1 MDQGPTDAN
10 CLSCSSGKLYQPDN
24 NTCGSGCKT
33 SQYINGT
40 NCTPC
45 DKTCSTCSGGTAKDC
60 KSCSVGYFYQNQCLT
75 QCPDQYYPD
84 QSDKSAQTCKQCN
97 SVCFNCNGPNQ
108 NQCTQCTGDL
118 YLNPGNL
125 CLKTCPDGQ
134 FQNSANN
141 KCEPCDSNC
150 KTCSTAK
157 NNCISCNTNQFL
169 DTDGVC
175 KSNCPPGK
183 WTNTTTKKCEL
194 CDSNCKSCDVTSKSN
209 CTSCNSPQFLDKTS
223 SLCVNTCPSKYFGN
237 QSTQI
242 CEKCDTTCQEC
253 TGQNSNQCTKCSG
266 SLYLDANKCVPVCQ
280 PGKFSNKSTNNCDL
294 CDQSQCKE
302 CVDSSTKCT
311 KCDTNLYLNNDNTC
325 QSSCP
330 KGYFTNSKNGK
341 CDQCDPNCETCFGPN
356 SDQCTN
362 CKGNLYFDS
371 ISLKCVEKCP
381 QKYYANNQNNQCMEC
396 DKSCLECTGS
406 LKSQCTKC
414 PDQIILFNNQCI
426 SNCPDK
432 YFKDPNTYSCIQC
445 DSSCYNCTDNSPNSC
460 TVCQGDLFL
469 TPSKQCKQD
478 CPDGT
483 YKDNNICKKCDSS
496 CLTCSGPEK
505 TNCLKCQ
512 GETYFEDNQC
522 KSECN
527 NGWKNQSNN
536 TCDACNSK
544 CSKCNGPDENNCKE
558 CPNGT
563 FLNILD
569 NTCGNQCPT
578 NYYTNSSNNKCTKCD
593 STCKNC
599 SDSGSDKC
607 TECEGTLFLKDG
619 KYCSSNCNDNEFGD
633 QATNKC
639 ESCDSKCKTCQDS
652 ADKCT
657 SCNSG
662 TYLNVDQCETS
673 CPDSTFKND
682 HTNTCDDCNEQCLT
696 CSGPS
701 TSNCLS
707 CKEGTY
713 LDKSQNTCVSKCPT
727 KQFGDSSTNTCQNCI
742 ENCDQCSDNKV
753 CSKCS
758 AGFFLLNNNSCVSQC
773 PTKFFNDSSN
783 QQCTSCSQNC
793 QTCFD
798 STSNGC
804 LTCVPGTF
812 KNSDN
817 SSCLHDNECPS
828 GKYADTNTQK
838 CESCFS
844 TCSECTGKDEN
855 QCKKCIQDKL
865 FYKGECLK
873 DCPSNTYKSDN
884 QCNDCHK
891 SCSTCSGSSQFQCL
905 TCPTGLLQEG
915 SCVDQCV
922 SNYYPATKNGQ
933 QVCLQC
939 NDKCSKCNG
948 PDSNNCTECPQS
960 SFMYQSQCVDNCPA
974 QHIYDEKRVCQ
985 KCTKSIKNNKCIDE
999 CASNEYLDK
1008 QTLLCQPCASQ
1019 CQSCYGPTT
1028 NECKQCSDGYFLDS
1042 SNNKC
1047 SQNCPDK
1054 YFPNK
1059 QKNLCDVCDPK
1070 CNTCSNS
1077 GDSSCLSC
1085 NSPLVLLE
1093 GKCLKDAPE
1102 GYYKDKDQFKKCHES
1117 CKTCDGPASSDC
1129 LSCPKDIFILD
1140 KKCYTQC
1147 PSTYFKNQTKME
1159 CSKCTGLCKECQS
1172 PEYCLSCQNNQYAFK
1187 GSCLA
1192 SCDPILTFQDE
1203 KQKQCTQCHSSCNS
1217 NGCLG
1222 PEQGDCI
1229 NVGASGFDLLI
1240 VKILIFKTGLWVFT
1254 SGLGL
1259 VLDYKNAK
1267 SFGKFGQIRPRDKQL
1282 SIHVS
1287 DNQVKEIIRRER
1299 KDIDFQG
1306 TQLNINTS
1314 PNRRKRNIL
1323 SRASM
1328 IQILPSEQTSANKTA
1343 VGDYQEADSP
1353 TKKSQINFSSANI
1366 QSQLKILPFQNSQNE
1381 INHSPTSRSPNKSI
1395 AGNQLNFND
1404 FKAKA
1409 RPVKQSTLARIS
1421 QGIPTFQ
1428 NIEDQV
1434 SSENRFQQQSVNDVD
1449 SIGDAN
1455 LKQKKAISYP
1465 RKFYYTMIGNE
1476 TLSIITLYD
1485 PKRSRLFRSAMLYL
1499 KYLALFFMTYISQNN
1514 NYGVAAL
1521 GLLAVIA
1528 GKGILQNI
1536 LSQVGL
1542 CLRKAGLLSLVF
1554 VMALSGS
1561 DIYFWFLPKIQQMSQ
1576 NLDMKWSFTYILL
1589 FSSDFLIIQSLI
1601 SFINYIVT
1609 IRSSFPD
1616 DNTCG
1621 DKCKAN
1627 QYIDGN
1633 NCTPCDQT
1641 CKTCSGG
1648 TIKDCKDCSSISNR
1662 YFFANQCL
1670 SQCPDQYYP
1679 DKTSQTCKKCD
1690 FTCFNCSGPN
1700 QNQCTQCSGDLY
1712 LNTGNTCQ
1720 DSCPNGQYKNSTN
1733 NKCESCDSNCA
1744 TCSTAKNNCISCKT
1758 NQFLDT
1764 DGVCKGSCPD
1774 GKWTNK
1780 CKLNTKYDFFFL
1792 KVFQSIAKWSCEL
1805 CDLNCKTCDDASKS
1819 NCTSC
1824 NSPLFLDKN
1833 TKKCVDICP
1842 SKFFGNQ
1849 SNLSCDNCELTC
1861 QECTGQNSNQCTKCS
1876 DSLFLDVNKCVSVCQ
1891 PGKFSNKS
1899 TNNCDLCDKSQCKE
1913 CVDSSTNCTK
1923 CDTNL
1928 YLKNDNTCQASCPKG
1943 FYGNPSNGKC
1953 DPCNSNCGTCF
1964 GPNADQCTNCSGDL
1978 FFDPVLKQCVPKC
1991 SLKYYANKDNN
2002 QCMECD
2008 KSCQECSGSLKTEC
2022 TSCPD
2027 KLILF
2032 NNQCIS
2038 NCPDQY
2044 FKDPNAYNCIKC
2056 DKSCF
2061 NCIDDSPNSCNAC
2074 KGSLFLTP
2082 SNQCLEDCPD
2092 GTYKDNNICK
2102 KCDQSCSTCSG
2113 PDKNNCTKCP
2123 ENTYLE
2129 DNQCK
2134 QECINGWKNSSNH
2147 TCDACNKQCKK
2158 CNGPDQ
2164 NNCLECPAGTFYN
2177 SLQNTC
2183 GTECPSKFYANTSNN
2198 KCDNCDATCKNC
2210 SDSGSD
2216 QCLECEGQLF
2226 LKDGKYCS
2234 SSCNDNEYA
2243 NILNNKCEICDK
2255 KCKTCKEKADQCTGC
2270 NPGTFLNDGKCQSDC
2285 PDSTFKNDKL
2295 NTCDKCD
2302 SSCLTCSGPSTFEC
2316 NSCKEGTYLDQNKNS
2331 CASQCPSKYFGD
2343 NSSNKCLECVEN
2355 CDVCSDNKK
2364 CQKCLSGFFLFY
2376 GQCLDQCPEQYFN
2389 DKNTQQCSSCSKNC
2403 QTCFDSTSTGCLTCI
2418 PRTFKNSDNNSCLH
2432 ETECPSG
2439 KYADFD
2445 TKKCEPCFSTCA
2457 ECTGK
2462 DEKQCKQCIEGR
2474 LFYKGECLKECPSN
2488 TFKFENTCFDCHSSC
2503 STCYGGS
2510 ELKCLTCS
2518 TGLLQEGSCVD
2529 KCLLN
2534 YYASTKNG
2542 QQVCLQ
2548 CNEQCSKCNGP
2559 DSNNCTECSSKLFM
2573 YQNQCVENCPIFH
2586 IYDEKRQCQICNKS
2600 IKNNKCVDECGQSEY
2615 LDKNT
2620 LLCKPCAA
2628 QCQTCYGPT
2637 TTECKQCSDG
2647 YFFDVQKNE
2656 CKQNCPEKYFPNKQK
2671 NLCEECDT
2679 KCNTCSNQGDSSCLS
2694 CNSPLVLFEGKCL
2707 KDAPNGYYKDKEE
2720 FKKCKEDCKTCDGPS
2735 SNDCLSCQENS
2746 FILDKTCHKHCPSTY
2761 FNNEKIMQCTKCSGL
2776 CKDCQSPDY
2785 CLSCQNNQYAHK
2797 GTCVASCDIIFTFQ
2811 DENLKQC
2818 VQCHSTCNSN
2828 GCLGPEEG
2836 DCINVGASGFDL
2848 LIVKILMFKTI
2859 LWILSSI
2866 IGSILD
2872 YKNSKSIGKFGQIRP
2887 SKKQLSIHVSD
2898 QQVRDIIRR
2907 EKQDIDFQGTQLNV
2921 NTSPNRKKRNL
2932 KVRTSMIS
2940 MLPSTLE
2947 QTDVKQSG
2955 YGEFQEAESPSKK
2968 SITNFS
2974 SVNIQSQLQMLPYQ
2988 HSSNDI
2994 SNVSPTSRTP
3004 DKNAISNENNLNDFK
3019 ITARPIIKQPTL
3031 PKMNEA
3037 VPTFQNMEEQAE
3049 SVKHFQNE
3057 SSKDIDSE
3065 SQVKVK
3071 GSDAPS
3077 YPRKLYFTIIGNEI
3091 ISIITIYDQ
3100 QRSRLFRSSMLYLKY
3115 LALLFMTYVSSKTNY
3130 GVAVVGLLTAIAFK
3144 GTIQHILSK
3153 IGLCLRKA
3161 GLLSLVF
3168 VMIITGTDIGL
3179 WFVPK
3184 VQKMSQNLDMQW
3196 SFTYILLFTF
3206 DILIIQ
3212 SLISFVSYIITVR
3225 SNFVENS
3232 QLKNA
3237 ILNFLFEWPALL
3249 QNKN

>member
-1 MDQGPTDAN
+1 MTVKFQLKILFIFVVQYIKIILSKELLVSQEFQKPQITNADVVGWSQNIIRTCEQQNIVEYTGQIFGVFSQDSQCTACINKAVQVNGICMCPDQLFAYNFECVATCPTGYVGNTVTKICEQSKCLSTCQSCINQQCTKCNSPNKLINGECVSSCPSYSSDKGTYCEDKITGLNYGGYVFKGLYSPNFGDSEIQGQGLKLVNFKNGGATFSSCSGVRFVGGWNVAGSGSEIRREITNFKAHWSIRIGFKYIMIDNWDNDEYIQVVLDNNKIISNITKAQSTSVGNICGNKNPEFNGVYDYNSTHISSSLMISIKTNLDSSKSPFEASFGIRELFILVNYCQDNCLECNQNGCTKCPQGTYLYQYNCGNSCPTDLGYWPNSKTNTCDTCQGNCVKCDTAVKNLIDDDSQCSQCQGQRFLSGNQCVETCPDKFYGEYNGNKCAPCNTNCSTCKGPTDAN

-75 QCPDQYYPD
+75 QCPDQ
-84 QSDKSAQTCKQCN
+84 
-97 SVCFNCNGPNQ
+97 
-108 NQCTQCTGDL
+108 
-118 YLNPGNL
+118 
-125 CLKTCPDGQ
+125 
-134 FQNSANN
+134 
-141 KCEPCDSNC
+141 
-150 KTCSTAK
+150 
-157 NNCISCNTNQFL
+157 CNTNQFL

-1609 IRSSFPD
+1609 IRSSFV
-1616 DNTCG
+1616 
-1621 DKCKAN
+1621 
-1627 QYIDGN
+1627 N
-1633 NCTPCDQT
+1633 NS
-1641 CKTCSGG
+1641 KL
-1648 TIKDCKDCSSISNR
+1648 SNI
-1662 YFFANQCL
+1662 L
-1670 SQCPDQYYP
+1670 
-1679 DKTSQTCKKCD
+1679 
-1690 FTCFNCSGPN
+1690 
-1700 QNQCTQCSGDLY
+1700 
-1712 LNTGNTCQ
+1712 LN
-1720 DSCPNGQYKNSTN
+1720 
-1733 NKCESCDSNCA
+1733 
-1744 TCSTAKNNCISCKT
+1744 
-1758 NQFLDT
+1758 
-1764 DGVCKGSCPD
+1764 
-1774 GKWTNK
+1774 
-1780 CKLNTKYDFFFL
+1780 FFF
-1792 KVFQSIAKWSCEL
+1792 
-1805 CDLNCKTCDDASKS
+1805 
-1819 NCTSC
+1819 
-1824 NSPLFLDKN
+1824 
-1833 TKKCVDICP
+1833 
-1842 SKFFGNQ
+1842 
-1849 SNLSCDNCELTC
+1849 
-1861 QECTGQNSNQCTKCS
+1861 
-1876 DSLFLDVNKCVSVCQ
+1876 
-1891 PGKFSNKS
+1891 
-1899 TNNCDLCDKSQCKE
+1899 
-1913 CVDSSTNCTK
+1913 
-1923 CDTNL
+1923 
-1928 YLKNDNTCQASCPKG
+1928 
-1943 FYGNPSNGKC
+1943 
-1953 DPCNSNCGTCF
+1953 
-1964 GPNADQCTNCSGDL
+1964 
-1978 FFDPVLKQCVPKC
+1978 
-1991 SLKYYANKDNN
+1991 
-2002 QCMECD
+2002 
-2008 KSCQECSGSLKTEC
+2008 
-2022 TSCPD
+2022 
-2027 KLILF
+2027 
-2032 NNQCIS
+2032 
-2038 NCPDQY
+2038 
-2044 FKDPNAYNCIKC
+2044 
-2056 DKSCF
+2056 
-2061 NCIDDSPNSCNAC
+2061 
-2074 KGSLFLTP
+2074 
-2082 SNQCLEDCPD
+2082 
-2092 GTYKDNNICK
+2092 
-2102 KCDQSCSTCSG
+2102 
-2113 PDKNNCTKCP
+2113 
-2123 ENTYLE
+2123 
-2129 DNQCK
+2129 
-2134 QECINGWKNSSNH
+2134 
-2147 TCDACNKQCKK
+2147 
-2158 CNGPDQ
+2158 
-2164 NNCLECPAGTFYN
+2164 
-2177 SLQNTC
+2177 
-2183 GTECPSKFYANTSNN
+2183 
-2198 KCDNCDATCKNC
+2198 
-2210 SDSGSD
+2210 
-2216 QCLECEGQLF
+2216 
-2226 LKDGKYCS
+2226 
-2234 SSCNDNEYA
+2234 
-2243 NILNNKCEICDK
+2243 
-2255 KCKTCKEKADQCTGC
+2255 
-2270 NPGTFLNDGKCQSDC
+2270 
-2285 PDSTFKNDKL
+2285 
-2295 NTCDKCD
+2295 
-2302 SSCLTCSGPSTFEC
+2302 
-2316 NSCKEGTYLDQNKNS
+2316 
-2331 CASQCPSKYFGD
+2331 
-2343 NSSNKCLECVEN
+2343 
-2355 CDVCSDNKK
+2355 
-2364 CQKCLSGFFLFY
+2364 
-2376 GQCLDQCPEQYFN
+2376 
-2389 DKNTQQCSSCSKNC
+2389 QQ
-2403 QTCFDSTSTGCLTCI
+2403 
-2418 PRTFKNSDNNSCLH
+2418 
-2432 ETECPSG
+2432 
-2439 KYADFD
+2439 
-2445 TKKCEPCFSTCA
+2445 
-2457 ECTGK
+2457 
-2462 DEKQCKQCIEGR
+2462 
-2474 LFYKGECLKECPSN
+2474 
-2488 TFKFENTCFDCHSSC
+2488 
-2503 STCYGGS
+2503 
-2510 ELKCLTCS
+2510 
-2518 TGLLQEGSCVD
+2518 
-2529 KCLLN
+2529 
-2534 YYASTKNG
+2534 
-2542 QQVCLQ
+2542 
-2548 CNEQCSKCNGP
+2548 
-2559 DSNNCTECSSKLFM
+2559 
-2573 YQNQCVENCPIFH
+2573 
-2586 IYDEKRQCQICNKS
+2586 
-2600 IKNNKCVDECGQSEY
+2600 
-2615 LDKNT
+2615 
-2620 LLCKPCAA
+2620 
-2628 QCQTCYGPT
+2628 
-2637 TTECKQCSDG
+2637 
-2647 YFFDVQKNE
+2647 
-2656 CKQNCPEKYFPNKQK
+2656 
-2671 NLCEECDT
+2671 
-2679 KCNTCSNQGDSSCLS
+2679 
-2694 CNSPLVLFEGKCL
+2694 
-2707 KDAPNGYYKDKEE
+2707 
-2720 FKKCKEDCKTCDGPS
+2720 
-2735 SNDCLSCQENS
+2735 
-2746 FILDKTCHKHCPSTY
+2746 
-2761 FNNEKIMQCTKCSGL
+2761 
-2776 CKDCQSPDY
+2776 
-2785 CLSCQNNQYAHK
+2785 
-2797 GTCVASCDIIFTFQ
+2797 
-2811 DENLKQC
+2811 
-2818 VQCHSTCNSN
+2818 
-2828 GCLGPEEG
+2828 
-2836 DCINVGASGFDL
+2836 
-2848 LIVKILMFKTI
+2848 
-2859 LWILSSI
+2859 
-2866 IGSILD
+2866 
-2872 YKNSKSIGKFGQIRP
+2872 
-2887 SKKQLSIHVSD
+2887 
-2898 QQVRDIIRR
+2898 
-2907 EKQDIDFQGTQLNV
+2907 
-2921 NTSPNRKKRNL
+2921 
-2932 KVRTSMIS
+2932 
-2940 MLPSTLE
+2940 
-2947 QTDVKQSG
+2947 
-2955 YGEFQEAESPSKK
+2955 
-2968 SITNFS
+2968 
-2974 SVNIQSQLQMLPYQ
+2974 
-2988 HSSNDI
+2988 
-2994 SNVSPTSRTP
+2994 
-3004 DKNAISNENNLNDFK
+3004 
-3019 ITARPIIKQPTL
+3019 
-3031 PKMNEA
+3031 
-3037 VPTFQNMEEQAE
+3037 
-3049 SVKHFQNE
+3049 
-3057 SSKDIDSE
+3057 
-3065 SQVKVK
+3065 
-3071 GSDAPS
+3071 
-3077 YPRKLYFTIIGNEI
+3077 
-3091 ISIITIYDQ
+3091 
-3100 QRSRLFRSSMLYLKY
+3100 
-3115 LALLFMTYVSSKTNY
+3115 
-3130 GVAVVGLLTAIAFK
+3130 
-3144 GTIQHILSK
+3144 
-3153 IGLCLRKA
+3153 
-3161 GLLSLVF
+3161 
-3168 VMIITGTDIGL
+3168 
-3179 WFVPK
+3179 
-3184 VQKMSQNLDMQW
+3184 
-3196 SFTYILLFTF
+3196 
-3206 DILIIQ
+3206 
-3212 SLISFVSYIITVR
+3212 
-3225 SNFVENS
+3225 
-3232 QLKNA
+3232 
-3237 ILNFLFEWPALL
+3237 PALL